1 MKRTE
6 AIEQLQNC
14 IDLIKQDGQDYL
26 DDRDIPLLNMAIE
39 ALKEQEISNELQEY
53 AYECG
58 YEHFFHE
65 CQNCE
70 HRRIE
75 NKADKWI
82 PITEA
87 EPNTS
92 DHVLVTYK
100 WDDDDYETSELD
112 YWVNKYE
119 AEHGNERCR
128 FFHDHIIAWQLKPM
142 PYRETDF
149 EWQKEE

>member
-1 MKRTE
+1 MTKTE

-58 YEHFFHE
+58 YEQFFHE
-65 CQNCE
+65 CQNCG

-87 EPNTS
+87 EPNTA

-119 AEHGNERCR
+119 AEHGNERCK

-142 PYRETDF
+142 PYRG
-149 EWQKEE
+149 

>member
-1 MKRTE
+1 MTKAE

-26 DDRDIPLLNMAIE
+26 DERDIPLLNMAIE

-58 YEHFFHE
+58 YEHFVHE

-119 AEHGNERCR
+119 AEHGNERCK

-142 PYRETDF
+142 PYKGGDSE
-149 EWQKEE
+149 